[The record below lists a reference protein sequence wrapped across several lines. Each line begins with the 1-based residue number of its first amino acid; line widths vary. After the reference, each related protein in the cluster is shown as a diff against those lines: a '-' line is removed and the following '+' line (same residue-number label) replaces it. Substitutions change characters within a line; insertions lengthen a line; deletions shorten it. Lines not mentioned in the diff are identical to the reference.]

1 MAYWTKIQQHFETA
15 AYTIL
20 YLSLF
25 LLVDYSNYCILYTN
39 VLCIGIN
46 NNAYVLQGDTQ
57 GSTIPSNFIHSWCD
71 ISSHS
76 QKKIAVF
83 APGRNRY
90 RTAESTI
97 AVRANF
103 TTMIDGVLMA
113 NKKLRFEESLI
124 CFCYV
129 L

>member
-15 AYTIL
+15 SYTIL

-83 APGRNRY
+83 APGRNKY

-97 AVRANF
+97 VVRAEF
-103 TTMIDGVLMA
+103 YDHD
-113 NKKLRFEESLI
+113 RR
-124 CFCYV
+124 CFNGK
-129 L
+129 